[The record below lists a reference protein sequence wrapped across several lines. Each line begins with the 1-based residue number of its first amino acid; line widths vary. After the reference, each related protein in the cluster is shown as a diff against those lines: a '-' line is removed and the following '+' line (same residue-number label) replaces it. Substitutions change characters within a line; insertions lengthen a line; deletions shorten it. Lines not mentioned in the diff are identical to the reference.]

1 MLFHGYPVEDRL
13 AQGARDAD
21 ALKMHF
27 TRTLAYQTPL
37 LSGQDV
43 RAVQQALATLRIQP
57 SCGKADGVF
66 GEATALSV
74 SAFCN
79 NMPPRACTG
88 IVDARVWAK
97 LMGAAADITAPVGA
111 LSVAGSLPAARPP
124 LRAEQAAAVKRWFR
138 QHFAA
143 EIDAA
148 ITGVAGLDSD
158 LVCAIAAK
166 ESAVYWVGKIGQ
178 IAPGAIL
185 GYCVFDASGDV
196 PGTHRDAFPR
206 NQAALRADPV
216 HGAVTDMLIAEAN
229 KSRAALRGYEPA
241 HYLYKGY
248 GVFQNDL
255 QNIRV
260 DPDFFHE
267 RRWYHIEECL
277 ARLVVELRCK
287 LQASDGDVSS
297 AVRLY
302 NGGGSCTEQYAAD
315 VLQLWAWCKAG

>member
-1 MLFHGYPVEDRL
+1 MP
-13 AQGARDAD
+13 
-21 ALKMHF
+21 
-27 TRTLAYQTPL
+27 PL
-37 LSGQDV
+37 HGQDV
-43 RAVQQALATLRIQP
+43 RAVQLALARLQVEP
-57 SCGKADGVF
+57 SCGDADGVF
-66 GEATALSV
+66 GETTALSV

-79 NMPPRACTG
+79 NAPPRARTG
-88 IVDARVWAK
+88 VVNARVWER
-97 LMGAAADITAPVGA
+97 LMAAAATADITAPVSA
-111 LSVAGSLPAARPP
+111 VRVARGLPAARPP

-148 ITGVAGLDSD
+148 IAGVAGLDSD

-166 ESAVYWVGKIGQ
+166 ESAVYWVGKIGL

-206 NQAALRADPV
+206 NQAALRADPI

-229 KSRAALRGYEPA
+229 KSRAALRGYKPA

-267 RRWYHIEECL
+267 RRWYRIEECL
-277 ARLVVELRCK
+277 ARLVAELRCK
-287 LQASDGDVSS
+287 LQASDGDVGS

-302 NGGGSCTEQYAAD
+302 NGGGSRTEQYAAD
-315 VLQLWAWCKAG
+315 VLQLWEWCKAVAED